1 MDARN
6 KHNSVESVVHEYTPR
21 LRQYIHRRLNNS
33 QDTEDVLQDVFYQL
47 MRTTSGDMS
56 MIERMP
62 AWIFRV
68 AHNAIINLTRKKRE
82 EEWHVYADDAGY
94 SACEELSEAL
104 FSNDNPTPDI
114 VYLRSIVWDELDM
127 ALAELPPGQ
136 REVFELNVF
145 EGMPMKDIAAATGV
159 SLPTLLS
166 RKHYAVK
173 FLRARLGEIY
183 NDIINTD

>member
-1 MDARN
+1 MNDMN
-6 KHNSVESVVHEYTPR
+6 GKNSVESVVHEYTPR
-21 LRQYIHRRLNNS
+21 LRQYIHRHLNNRE
-33 QDTEDVLQDVFYQL
+33 DTEDVLQEVFYQL
-47 MRTTSGDMS
+47 MRTTSGDMG
-56 MIERMP
+56 MIERLP

-82 EEWHVYADDAGY
+82 EEMPVYADDDGY

-104 FSNDNPTPDI
+104 FCNDNPTPDI
-114 VYLRSIVWDELDM
+114 VYLRSLVWDELDT

-145 EGMPMKDIAAATGV
+145 EGMPMKDISAATDV
-159 SLPTLLS
+159 PLPTLLS

-183 NDIINTD
+183 NEIINTD